1 MSNETN
7 VQGEEKMSPEEIKKR
22 RAEITKYYKEQ
33 IVHLKVQCEYEKLLT
48 ELEESRAKRLQ
59 AQAFVAQAYE
69 AMNAPDEEE
78 EDFNPQGDFENVMK
92 KEMGKKR
99 KLKTT

>member
-33 IVHLKVQCEYEKLLT
+33 IVHLKVQCEYEKLLLNLKNL
-48 ELEESRAKRLQ
+48 ELKDYKRRLLLLKH
-59 AQAFVAQAYE
+59 
-69 AMNAPDEEE
+69 
-78 EDFNPQGDFENVMK
+78 MK
-92 KEMGKKR
+92 
-99 KLKTT
+99 L